1 MQQHSLTPT
10 VWQAQVRLPAR
21 EKPPLAVS
29 RARDYT
35 TSMNTQFTHRPH
47 RCVLLCSLV
56 LAGLLSACGPK
67 DIGADTSSENESRPL
82 GVNAEDQMRYPIMG
96 ASRTQQ
102 LLYLQNRPDVMANTQ
117 QWRMQQFNRMHG
129 LDKDVSPEDPAYRA
143 VPKQRSPFKQ

>member
-1 MQQHSLTPT
+1 MQQHSLTPCA
-10 VWQAQVRLPAR
+10 WQAQVRLPAF

-35 TSMNTQFTHRPH
+35 QGMNTPFAHRPP

-67 DIGADTSSENESRPL
+67 DIGAGTSSENEASPL

-102 LLYLQNRPDVMANTQ
+102 LLYMRNRPDVMANTQ
-117 QWRMQQFNRMHG
+117 QWRMQQFNRAYG
-129 LDKDVSPEDPAYRA
+129 LDQDVSPEDPAYRA

>member
-1 MQQHSLTPT
+1 MQQHSLTPAA
-10 VWQAQVRLPAR
+10 WQAQVRLPAF

-29 RARDYT
+29 HARDYT